1 MRRALVFPRATDVT
15 WRARIVRFCVH
26 AKASELG
33 RSRSCE
39 AAHPARASLPSP
51 LPFPTAPGSHFFQN
65 ILSFGIGYA
74 TVNSD
79 EIADAS
85 DAGMEVADYSFFESL
100 PTTPHEGK
108 LVRHVQLDAPLEIV
122 VDGISRR
129 GVVMKPGKPFDL
141 YVGQVDAFMALQET
155 AYGSLS

>member
-85 DAGMEVADYSFFESL
+85 DAGMEVRHTHTLTHTHTHRHTQPSPLGSNLLQIERSNGQSQQSISCRFHTFAAPFSSF
-100 PTTPHEGK
+100 
-108 LVRHVQLDAPLEIV
+108 
-122 VDGISRR
+122 
-129 GVVMKPGKPFDL
+129 
-141 YVGQVDAFMALQET
+141 
-155 AYGSLS
+155 